1 MGPGKDS
8 KHGDILHRVLQAGFR
23 LKIVFFLFLLFF
35 FFFLLSPPATDL
47 TPKAMALA
55 HFRCCGDGVFPQP
68 LGFLQASA
76 GMGSVSWTEMC
87 IQRILWVEQVRGTT
101 TVQILSNGACV

>member
-8 KHGDILHRVLQAGFR
+8 KHGDILHRGLQAGFR
-23 LKIVFFLFLLFF
+23 LKIGFFLFLLF
-35 FFFLLSPPATDL
+35 LLSLPATEL

-68 LGFLQASA
+68 LGFLQASV